1 MAINIEEQI
10 KNRLQHD
17 EDVFSDAFVS
27 LSEVITEREL
37 LGMFSESR
45 KETSDEALEEVLAF
59 YGFKTRIRVPA
70 SVTDPE
76 EYLDY
81 VLNPTGIMRR
91 AVTLDRDWYK
101 NAFGAFL
108 VLLDDTSAAA
118 LIPSIKGYQCICPGT
133 GEQFTVG
140 KSNADRI
147 GSAAICFYP
156 PLPEKSLTAKDL
168 VKHAAFAVHADDILK
183 IVLFSAA
190 LTLVTMLMPFI
201 TRYLFDNVALQ
212 TRPAPL
218 YSVFVF
224 ILCTCLAEMIL
235 QAGKKLAV
243 SGISV
248 KADALVNSSVMMRVL
263 NLSPA
268 FFKKYNSG
276 ELYSR
281 IAGSGGIASSVILFI
296 FDTGIALLM
305 SILYMIQ
312 IWSFSPAL
320 AVPSLIIVAS
330 LTVFSG
336 LSFFFQKRWNKEI
349 QLTAAGEYG
358 FLVSVMNG
366 IQKIRL
372 SGSEKR
378 IFSQWADTYKER
390 AKLTYDPPVILKHHT
405 TFTTFLTLAGSFLL
419 YFYALRSKI
428 DPAVYMGF
436 TASYGMLSAAF
447 LSLAESMSDIS
458 LIKAQLEQLQPILEE
473 VPESAS
479 TKRTVKQLSG
489 KIDIN
494 KVSFRYRDSQPFVIN
509 KLSLSVRPGEYIGI
523 VGKSGCGKS
532 TLMRLLLG
540 FEKPQRGAVCYDS
553 IDLNSLEPRSLR
565 RQIGCVLQDE
575 GLFTDSIRANITLTD
590 PFATEEEVWEAARL
604 AGIDEDIKAMPM
616 GMKTLVF
623 DSSGTISG
631 GQKQRILIARAL
643 IGKPNILFFDEAT
656 SALDN
661 NTQKIITDTLASLH
675 CTRVVIAHRL
685 STVKQC
691 DRIVMMEGGQIIE
704 EGTYDELMDRKGRF
718 AEMVERQL
726 V

>member
-1 MAINIEEQI
+1 MAINVEEQI

-45 KETSDEALEEVLAF
+45 KETSDEALEEILAF

-133 GEQFTVG
+133 GEQFTVD

-330 LTVFSG
+330 LTVFSV

-378 IFSQWADTYKER
+378 IFSQWADAYKER

-489 KIDIN
+489 KIDVN
-494 KVSFRYRDSQPFVIN
+494 KVSFRYRDSQPFVI
-509 KLSLSVRPGEYIGI
+509 KQLSLSVRPGEYIGI

-661 NTQKIITDTLASLH
+661 NTQKIITDTLASIH

-704 EGTYDELMDRKGRF
+704 EGTYDELMERKGRF

>member
-108 VLLDDTSAAA
+108 VLLDGASAAA
-118 LIPSIKGYQCICPGT
+118 LIPSIKGYQCISPGT

-140 KSNADRI
+140 KNNADRI

-190 LTLVTMLMPFI
+190 LTLVTMLMPYI
-201 TRYLFDNVALQ
+201 TRYLFNNVALQ
-212 TRPAPL
+212 TKAAPL

-330 LTVFSG
+330 LTVFSV

-378 IFSQWADTYKER
+378 IFSRWADAYKER
-390 AKLTYDPPVILKHHT
+390 AQLTYDPPVILKHHT

-419 YFYALRSKI
+419 YFYALRSKM

-489 KIDIN
+489 KIDVN

-704 EGTYDELMDRKGRF
+704 EGTYDELMERKGRF

>member
-45 KETSDEALEEVLAF
+45 KEASDEALEEILAF

-91 AVTLDRDWYK
+91 AVTLDREWYK

-108 VLLDDTSAAA
+108 VLLDGASAAA

-281 IAGSGGIASSVILFI
+281 IAGSGEIASSVILFI

-330 LTVFSG
+330 LTVFSV

-378 IFSQWADTYKER
+378 IFSQWADAYKER
-390 AKLTYDPPVILKHHT
+390 AQLTYDPPVILKHHT

-489 KIDIN
+489 KIDVN

-704 EGTYDELMDRKGRF
+704 EGTYDELMERKGRF

>member
-45 KETSDEALEEVLAF
+45 KETSDEALEEILAF

-108 VLLDDTSAAA
+108 VLLDGASAAA

-133 GEQFTVG
+133 GEQFTIG

-190 LTLVTMLMPFI
+190 LTLVTMLMPYI
-201 TRYLFDNVALQ
+201 TRYLFNNVALQ
-212 TRPAPL
+212 TKAAPL

-296 FDTGIALLM
+296 FDTGVALLM

-330 LTVFSG
+330 LTVFSA

-378 IFSQWADTYKER
+378 IFSQWADAYKER

-419 YFYALRSKI
+419 YFYALRAKI

-489 KIDIN
+489 KIDVN
-494 KVSFRYRDSQPFVIN
+494 KVSFRYRDSQPFVI
-509 KLSLSVRPGEYIGI
+509 KQLSLSVRPGEYIGI

-704 EGTYDELMDRKGRF
+704 EGTYDELMERKGRF

>member
-1 MAINIEEQI
+1 MAINVEEQI

-45 KETSDEALEEVLAF
+45 KETSDEALEEILAF

-70 SVTDPE
+70 SVTDLE

-91 AVTLDRDWYK
+91 AVTLDREWYK

-108 VLLDDTSAAA
+108 VLLDSASAAA

-133 GEQFTVG
+133 GERFTVG

-212 TRPAPL
+212 TKPAPL

-281 IAGSGGIASSVILFI
+281 IAGSGEIASSVILFI
-296 FDTGIALLM
+296 FDTGVALLM

-330 LTVFSG
+330 LTVFSV

-378 IFSQWADTYKER
+378 IFSQWADAYKER

-436 TASYGMLSAAF
+436 SASYGMLSAAF

-489 KIDIN
+489 KIDVN

-509 KLSLSVRPGEYIGI
+509 KLSLSVRPGEYVGI

-553 IDLNSLEPRSLR
+553 IDVNSLEPRSLR

-685 STVKQC
+685 STVRQC